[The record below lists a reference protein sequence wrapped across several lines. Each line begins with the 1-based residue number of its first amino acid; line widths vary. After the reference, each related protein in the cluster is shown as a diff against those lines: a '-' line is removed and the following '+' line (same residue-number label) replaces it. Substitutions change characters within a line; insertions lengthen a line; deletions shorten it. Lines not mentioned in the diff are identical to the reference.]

1 MQRLKFGRC
10 LVVSTTKTKKTGGL
24 KKMLEIIFNDS
35 TNNLSLVAI
44 NGDEGFKVLDNH
56 CTIYAEM
63 QNIGFDIS
71 RDDLIR
77 LWITATD
84 NYFIDTINEPA
95 HKMYLEKMKKL
106 SLDSFKDFLNKQF
119 QEGDE

>member
-1 MQRLKFGRC
+1 
-10 LVVSTTKTKKTGGL
+10 
-24 KKMLEIIFNDS
+24 MLEIIFNDS
-35 TNNLSLVAI
+35 TSYLSLVAI

-63 QNIGFDIS
+63 QNVGFDIA

-84 NYFIDTINEPA
+84 NYFIDTTNNPN
-95 HKMYLEKMKKL
+95 HKKFLEKLKKI
-106 SLDSFKDFLNKQF
+106 SLDSFKSFLNGQF
-119 QEGDE
+119 KEDNDGE

>member
-1 MQRLKFGRC
+1 
-10 LVVSTTKTKKTGGL
+10 
-24 KKMLEIIFNDS
+24 MLEIIFNDS